1 MNAPFLEF
9 RHPELVQGS
18 VLSVAAVYDR
28 RPLFQPVAAARRA
41 AVIKAASCS
50 RGMTPR
56 EPGQQV
62 ARATQGERP

>member
-1 MNAPFLEF
+1 MIINFPKRPLSNV

-18 VLSVAAVYDR
+18 VRSVAAVYDR
-28 RPLFQPVAAARRA
+28 RVAVALRA
-41 AVIKAASCS
+41 TGTNVASCS

-62 ARATQGERP
+62 ARATKGVHP